1 MKIKRAIFCLLSK
14 KNPMLLYGG
23 KKKKLKIMDAVN
35 LKRGNLIISALN
47 LTAVTTSS
55 SYFTIK

>member
-1 MKIKRAIFCLLSK
+1 
-14 KNPMLLYGG
+14 
-23 KKKKLKIMDAVN
+23 MDAVN

-47 LTAVTTSS
+47 LTVVTTSS